1 MAVLAIQNP
10 VFKPAARVITAIT
23 KANPASVTTSFDH
36 NYVTGTIIRL
46 FIPAGFGMVQANN
59 LEGSIIVTSD
69 TTFTIDI
76 DTTNFDTFAAA
87 ATFPQSYQ
95 YAQCIP
101 TGEINSI
108 LSASTFN
115 VLPY

>member
-1 MAVLAIQNP
+1 MAILAIANP
-10 VFKPAARVITAIT
+10 TFKPAARVISSIT
-23 KANPASVTTSFDH
+23 NSNPATIVTSFDH
-36 NYVTGTIIRL
+36 NYITGVIIRL

-59 LEGSIIVTSD
+59 LEAQITVVDD

-76 DTTNFDTFAAA
+76 DTTNFDVFAAA

-95 YAQCIP
+95 FAQCIP

-108 LSASTFN
+108 LAGAVQN